1 MGWERWKVL
10 VEYDGRQHWSD
21 ERQRTW
27 DIERLE
33 RLADLGWVVV
43 RVNAEQLRMRP
54 HIVVARARER
64 LRQAGAP
71 V

>member
-1 MGWERWKVL
+1 ML
-10 VEYDGRQHWSD
+10 VEYDGEQHWSD

-27 DIERLE
+27 DIERME
-33 RLADLGWVVV
+33 RLAELGWVVV
-43 RVNAEQLRMRP
+43 RVNAEQLRRRP
-54 HIVVARARER
+54 QVIVARVRDR